1 MAERRIGQLSFAD
14 DLVAEASRPNV
25 TLERIASL
33 VDWSGVEALLHG
45 LRSGSR
51 GAPA

>member
-33 VDWSGVEALLHG
+33 CSEFDLSHRE
-45 LRSGSR
+45 R
-51 GAPA
+51 